1 MAFAGRENKRAGVD
15 SMTFVP
21 RTLVAT
27 FVLAALSITAA
38 AQTPAPNT
46 TGWESE
52 PLKLRLF
59 YPSDLV
65 KGDPEKVLHDG
76 HLTLFNVDN
85 PKLAA
90 ETHCLRPALL
100 LELPQT
106 GPAQTADTQPT
117 ADGSTHVTVT
127 PAVTASI
134 LLAELDIDCLNAE
147 HESSSTTLLSDL
159 AEIVI
164 KVPGMKPIAQPSWYN
179 VGWQKVHMAAAQGPT
194 QPPQSADPA
203 NPTPPQSLYTMAIST
218 NWSSHL
224 LVWYFSSNNI
234 DTLNRI
240 TKTTVRF
247 GRAEAAP
254 LYPLPMGT
262 AAP

>member
-1 MAFAGRENKRAGVD
+1 
-15 SMTFVP
+15 MTFAP

-27 FVLAALSITAA
+27 FVLAALSLTAA

-52 PLKLRLF
+52 ALKIRLF

-65 KGDPEKVLHDG
+65 KGDPEKILHDG

-100 LELPQT
+100 LELPQS
-106 GPAQTADTQPT
+106 GPVQTTETQAAEDGPT
-117 ADGSTHVTVT
+117 RVTVKPT
-127 PAVTASI
+127 ITASI

-164 KVPGMKPIAQPSWYN
+164 KVPGMKSIAQPAWYN
-179 VGWQKVHMAAAQGPT
+179 VGWQKVHMAASQGQAQPS
-194 QPPQSADPA
+194 QPADPA
-203 NPTPPQSLYTMAIST
+203 TPTVTQSLYTMGIST
-218 NWSSHL
+218 NWNSHL

>member
-1 MAFAGRENKRAGVD
+1 MNL
-15 SMTFVP
+15 TP
-21 RTLVAT
+21 RTVVAS
-27 FVLAALSITAA
+27 FVLAVLSLTAA
-38 AQTPAPNT
+38 AQTPASNT
-46 TGWESE
+46 TEWENE
-52 PLKLRLF
+52 ALKLRLF

-65 KGDPEKVLHDG
+65 KADPEKVLHDG

-100 LELPQT
+100 LELPQS
-106 GPAQTADTQPT
+106 GPAQTTTSQPT
-117 ADGSTHVTVT
+117 ADGGTQVIIT
-127 PAVTASI
+127 PAITASI
-134 LLAELDIDCLNAE
+134 LFAELDVDCLNAE
-147 HESSSTTLLSDL
+147 HESSSTTLLADL
-159 AEIVI
+159 AEIVT

-179 VGWQKVHMAAAQGPT
+179 VGWQKVHMAAAQGPV
-194 QPPQSADPA
+194 QPQAQIRPQITDSTNPPA
-203 NPTPPQSLYTMAIST
+203 QPQPLYTMGLST
-218 NWSSHL
+218 NWNSHL

-254 LYPLPMGT
+254 LYPVPMGT

>member
-1 MAFAGRENKRAGVD
+1 
-15 SMTFVP
+15 MTFIP
-21 RTLVAT
+21 RTLVA
-27 FVLAALSITAA
+27 SIFLVSSLTAA
-38 AQTPAPNT
+38 AQTPASNT
-46 TGWESE
+46 TEWENE
-52 PLKLRLF
+52 ALKLRLF

-65 KGDPEKVLHDG
+65 KSDPEKVLRDG
-76 HLTLFNVDN
+76 HLTLFNIDN

-100 LELPQT
+100 LELPQSGT
-106 GPAQTADTQPT
+106 AQTTETQPT
-117 ADGSTHVTVT
+117 ADGGTQVTIKPT
-127 PAVTASI
+127 ITASV
-134 LLAELDIDCLNAE
+134 LLAELDVDCLNAE
-147 HESSSTTLLSDL
+147 HESSSTTLLADL
-159 AEIVI
+159 AEIVT

-179 VGWQKVHMAAAQGPT
+179 VGWQKVHMAAAQGPAPT
-194 QPPQSADPA
+194 QPQSADQKDSQ
-203 NPTPPQSLYTMAIST
+203 PTIPQSLYTMGLST
-218 NWSSHL
+218 NWNSHL

-254 LYPLPMGT
+254 LYPVPMGT